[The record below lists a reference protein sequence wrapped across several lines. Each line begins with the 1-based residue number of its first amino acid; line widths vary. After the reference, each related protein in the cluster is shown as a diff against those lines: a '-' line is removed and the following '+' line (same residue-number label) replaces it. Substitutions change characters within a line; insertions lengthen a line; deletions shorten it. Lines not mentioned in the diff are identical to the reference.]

1 MTIIDYRLE
10 WNGLVFALG
19 WAVSM
24 WTQLIMIVST
34 VYPIMFFYTI
44 INNSSTEIAIFYCQ
58 MWSADHTELVQET
71 GSELLVTQNVYWPSC
86 VLSLLKKNFPFAT
99 FILKQLQMH
108 FVLIRNG
115 LVCPAKKQTSDEL
128 PHTLTTIADCM
139 TAVCCPVT
147 ECNVKAPSISYTCF
161 FSRFRHYCDQDLVL
175 NCFFFSLWSALG
187 LADYF
192 ENKLTGLRNVN

>member
-1 MTIIDYRLE
+1 MTIIGFRFE
-10 WNGLVFALG
+10 WNGLIFALG

-24 WTQLIMIVST
+24 WIQHIMIVSS
-34 VYPIMFFYTI
+34 VYPITFFYTI
-44 INNSSTEIAIFYCQ
+44 INNSSTENAIFYCQ

-71 GSELLVTQNVYWPSC
+71 RSELLVTQNVHWPSC
-86 VLSLLKKNFPFAT
+86 ALSLLKKNFPFAT

-139 TAVCCPVT
+139 TAVCCLVT
-147 ECNVKAPSISYTCF
+147 ECNVKAPSISQSCF
-161 FSRFRHYCDQDLVL
+161 FSRFRHYCDQDPVL
-175 NCFFFSLWSALG
+175 NCFLFCFFVSLWSVLG

-192 ENKLTGLRNVN
+192 EN